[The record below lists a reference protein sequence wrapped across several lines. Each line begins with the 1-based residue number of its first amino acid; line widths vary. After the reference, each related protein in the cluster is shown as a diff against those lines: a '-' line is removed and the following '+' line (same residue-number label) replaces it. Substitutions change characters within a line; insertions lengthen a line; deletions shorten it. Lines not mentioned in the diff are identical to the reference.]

1 MKVDICFRELF
12 CIFAAGDLI
21 LKQIMRVR
29 LLFLAISLVV
39 SVGAYADN
47 PLLVRLDSVI
57 AERHHIS
64 AAKEQKLDYMRKELV
79 MASTDDTTLKLYD
92 QLYQEYLTYRYDS
105 AMAYVQKG
113 LELASKTANRHYLN
127 HFLLNSTLLNARG
140 GFYREAENTINKV
153 RPEELDS
160 ALRYEYHITQ
170 YWLYLYMREYT
181 DDSNAKEEYK
191 QRMDSSLVTAIRYEK
206 EHSVNWFYLMGEKFR
221 YIDKNPKVSA
231 EYYQKVVDMAP
242 VNSKLYASAAFSL
255 ARCYLDQGDMD
266 MYNFW
271 LTESAISDIITPL
284 KENMSLQELAMHLFE
299 NDPNQVERAT
309 NYIYCSMEDAH
320 FFKNHLRIIEIS
332 HKFPT
337 ILTAYTHRITNQK
350 SKILYGL
357 IALGVLTVV
366 ILFALVFIK
375 KQNTQLHKRRVELQ
389 EKNQELHRQHE
400 KVSEKNILLEEQ
412 QHQLSLLN
420 EQLIDTNFRREGL
433 AKIYIDLCAK
443 YIDKL
448 KKYQTLVQRKI
459 KANQVNELLSTMSS
473 SRLSEEDAAIFLGK
487 FDKAFL
493 NLYPTF
499 VQELNTLLQLDQQVS
514 IKPTEGLTTE
524 LRIYALIR
532 LGVKESAEI
541 ADLLFYS
548 PQTIYNYRSAI
559 KNRAIN
565 KDTFDEDVQKLCTI
579 IR

>member
-1 MKVDICFRELF
+1 MEVDVLF
-12 CIFAAGDLI
+12 FGII
-21 LKQIMRVR
+21 LYLCSRIPKIRQMMQVR
-29 LLFLAISLVV
+29 LLFLAISFII
-39 SVGAYADN
+39 SVCACADN
-47 PLLVRLDSVI
+47 PLLLRLDSVI

-64 AAKEQKLDYMRKELV
+64 AAKEQKLDNMRKELV
-79 MASTDDTTLKLYD
+79 LASTDDTKLKLYD

-105 AMAYVQKG
+105 AMVYVQKG
-113 LELASKTANRHYLN
+113 LELASKTGNRHYLN

-153 RPEELDS
+153 KPEELDS
-160 ALRYEYHITQ
+160 ALKYEYHITQ
-170 YWLYLYMREYT
+170 FWLYLYMREYT
-181 DDSNAKEEYK
+181 DDLNAKEEYK
-191 QRMDSSLVTAIRYEK
+191 QKMDSSLVTAIRYEK
-206 EHSVNWFYLMGEKFR
+206 ERSINWFYLMGEKTR
-221 YIDKNPKVSA
+221 YLDKNPKVSA
-231 EYYQKVVDMAP
+231 EYYQKVVDLAP

-255 ARCYLDQGDMD
+255 ACCYLDQGNMD
-266 MYNFW
+266 MYDSW
-271 LTESAISDIITPL
+271 LTKSAISDIITPL

-309 NYIYCSMEDAH
+309 SYIYCSMEDAQ
-320 FFKNHLRIIEIS
+320 FFNNRLRIIEIS

-337 ILTAYTHRITNQK
+337 ILTAYTNYITDQK
-350 SKILYGL
+350 SRILYGL
-357 IALGVLTVV
+357 VALGVLTVL
-366 ILFALVFIK
+366 ILFALVLIK
-375 KQNTQLHKRRVELQ
+375 KQNAQLHKRREELQ
-389 EKNQELHRQHE
+389 EK
-400 KVSEKNILLEEQ
+400 
-412 QHQLSLLN
+412 N

-499 VQELNTLLQLDQQVS
+499 VQELNTLLRSDQQVG
-514 IKPTEGLTTE
+514 IKPIEGLTTE

-559 KNRAIN
+559 KNRAVN
-565 KDTFDEDVQKLCTI
+565 KDTFDEDVQKLCTV